1 MTEIDEIKASTVV
14 IDIVEQFPELTDY
27 LLDLGICGCGHK
39 RESDYY
45 WTVEKVAK
53 ERGRDLGLLLK
64 ELNRRIK

>member
-1 MTEIDEIKASTVV
+1 MPEIDEIKPSTVV

-39 RESDYY
+39 WESDYY
-45 WTVEKVAK
+45 WTVDRVAK
-53 ERGRDLGLLLK
+53 EKGLDLNVLLE